1 MSTWTYNPVVTPRD
15 EIRFLT
21 RDTDQSKD
29 WTLNDQEIDYL
40 ISLWS
45 PQPATIGNQY
55 LTAAKACE
63 EILAAFKG
71 NIQTGKRLRDLQISY
86 SPDAVKF
93 YENRLISLK
102 ASAALKQVGT
112 YVGGASKSDKFTLD
126 SDPDRVQPAFKVNG
140 MDKTTS
146 DPAVDP
152 TLGLP

>member
-1 MSTWTYNPVVTPRD
+1 MSWSYNPVVTPLD
-15 EIRFLT
+15 EVRFLT
-21 RDTDQSKD
+21 RDTDQSKP
-29 WTLNDQEIDYL
+29 WTLSNEEINYL
-40 ISLWS
+40 ISQWS
-45 PQPATIGNQY
+45 PVPVAIGNNY

-112 YVGGASKSDKFTLD
+112 YVGGASKSDKFILD

-140 MDKTTS
+140 MDKTVN
-146 DPAVDP
+146 DPATDP
-152 TLGLP
+152 TVGIP